1 MGIIATYCQDFIK
14 AKDVNSVQNSDFL
27 GVQAHG
33 AYTNHSA

>member
-1 MGIIATYCQDFIK
+1 MEINATYCQDCLK
-14 AKDVNSVQNSDFL
+14 AKDVHSVQNSDFL